1 MSKKLLLSALLIA
14 MTTGQMSA
22 QNTPA
27 SQMEKLDRGVVAVK
41 TSSGIFVS
49 WRFLGT
55 DNEDR
60 TSFDLLKNGSL
71 ATTSSQNLYK
81 TNLLVSGATT
91 SDKFQV
97 VTKVDGVAVDTS
109 AAVTPSANCYLSV
122 ALDKPAA
129 TATAKYTPNDCSVGD
144 VDGDGKYEI
153 ILKWDPDNSQDNSLS
168 GVTDNVYLDCY
179 KLTGKRLWRVNLGRN
194 IRAGAHYTQFLV
206 YDFDGDGKAEMIC
219 KTAPGSID
227 GKGAYVNQA
236 ATDATIKSQDNAL
249 VYRTS
254 NGYIMSG
261 PEYLTVFNG
270 ETGAAIHTIWYNPNR
285 AGTFNQVGTYPSD
298 KSFWGDNYANRSE
311 RYLAAVAYLDG
322 QDKLPSAVM
331 VRGYYTRAY
340 LWAVDFDGKQLST
353 KWLHASTSS
362 TSTMHYDSN
371 WNVKGNAYPKN
382 TAGLTNGSKTAYG
395 NGNHNMSVADVDS
408 DGCHEIIWGSCAID
422 HDGYLKYATGYGH
435 GDAIHL
441 SDLDPDR
448 PGLEVFDVHEEST
461 GNYGWDV
468 HDAATGEILH
478 SGTGTDDNGRGMA
491 AQLLSTQRGF
501 LFSSANDRQQRSA
514 ITGDVVSTKGMS
526 LNFRI
531 YWGSSLQDG
540 LLDGNIIDALTS
552 ATSGSRLATLYDLG
566 PGATCNST
574 KKTPNLSADIL
585 GDWREEVILWDSS
598 DSAHL
603 AIYPSTIATEYRM
616 PTLMHDHTY
625 RMGVAW
631 QNSAYN
637 QPPHLGYYLP
647 DAMLP
652 RLLNT
657 NKEITVNLGDSVSY
671 DSKWSYAKVVMVT
684 ASILPDSTKK
694 SYMLPDGW
702 DKTVDFTNKNF
713 QMKGK
718 ATVVGDYKVV
728 IKLTGMG
735 GEIVQDTILIHSVDP
750 TGISQT
756 MTDAQQQ
763 TAVTGSRI
771 YDAGGRQM
779 KSSYHGLSIIRQ
791 ETDGKKIIVKKVLR

>member
-1 MSKKLLLSALLIA
+1 MSKKLLLSALLIV

-129 TATAKYTPNDCSVGD
+129 TATASYSPNDCSVGD

-153 ILKWDPDNSQDNSLS
+153 ILKWDPSNSKDNSQS

-179 KLTGKRLWRVNLGRN
+179 KLDGTKLWRVNLGPN

-227 GKGAYVNQA
+227 GKGVYVNQA
-236 ATDATIKSQDNAL
+236 ATDATIKAQDNAL

-285 AGTFNQVGTYPSD
+285 AGTFNQVGTYPA
-298 KSFWGDNYANRSE
+298 KSFWGDDYANRSE

-382 TAGLTNGSKTAYG
+382 TAGLTDGSKTAYG

-408 DGCHEIIWGSCAID
+408 DGCDEIIWGSCAID

-448 PGLEVFDVHEEST
+448 PGLEVFEVHEEST
-461 GNYGWDV
+461 ANYGWDV

-478 SGTGTDDNGRGMA
+478 SGTGTGDNGRGMA

-501 LFSSANDRQQRSA
+501 LFSSSNDRQQRSA
-514 ITGDVVSTKGMS
+514 ITGDVVSTKSMS

-531 YWGSSLQDG
+531 YWGSSLQDA

-552 ATSGSRLATLYDLG
+552 ATSGSRLATLYNLG
-566 PGATCNST
+566 PGGTCNST
-574 KKTPNLSADIL
+574 KNTPNLSADIL
-585 GDWREEVILWDSS
+585 GDWREEVILWDGS

-631 QNSAYN
+631 QNGAYN

-671 DSKWSYAKVVMVT
+671 ESKWRYAKIVMVT

-694 SYMLPDGW
+694 SYMMPDGW
-702 DKTVDFTNKNF
+702 EKTVDFTNKNF

-718 ATVVGDYKVV
+718 ATAAGDYKVV
-728 IKLTGMG
+728 VKLTGMG
-735 GEIVQDTILIHSVDP
+735 GEIVQDTLLIHSVAP

-756 MTDAQQQ
+756 ITDPQQQ
-763 TAVTGSRI
+763 TVVTDSRI